1 MIELPHKTIATK
13 GGLRDMDKVIE
24 LFKTPGFTAV
34 LASLGAV
41 LIAGILNTQIDKRRE
56 RQQFIRQILPERMK
70 AYAAIIEDLAI
81 TLEVITF
88 LIKHSPKDRINELT
102 KCSRRFHTLYLRN
115 MLWLESGVSDVCQAI
130 NYLLTSNLLTNDK
143 IKSKEEISDEEY
155 FILLTEYSQYFGLIQ
170 NRVKT
175 GTGIRLLDKVL
186 SEMTV
191 KPKKN
196 VSKKNNNPRRPK
208 HS

>member
-1 MIELPHKTIATK
+1 
-13 GGLRDMDKVIE
+13 MDKIIE

-41 LIAGILNTQIDKRRE
+41 LIAGFFNMQIDKRRE
-56 RQQFIRQILPERMK
+56 RQQFVRQILPERMK
-70 AYAAIIEDLAI
+70 AYAAIIEELAI

-88 LIKHSPKDRINELT
+88 LIKHSPRDRINELT
-102 KCSRRFHTLYLRN
+102 KCSKKFHTLYLRN
-115 MLWLESGVSDVCQAI
+115 MLWLEAGVSDVCQSI
-130 NYLLTSNLLTNDK
+130 DYLLTSNLLTYDK
-143 IKSKEEISDEEY
+143 RKSKEEISDEEY
-155 FILLTEYSQYFGLIQ
+155 FSLLAEYSHCYGLIQ

-196 VSKKNNNPRRPK
+196 VFKKNIYPKRPK
-208 HS
+208 PS